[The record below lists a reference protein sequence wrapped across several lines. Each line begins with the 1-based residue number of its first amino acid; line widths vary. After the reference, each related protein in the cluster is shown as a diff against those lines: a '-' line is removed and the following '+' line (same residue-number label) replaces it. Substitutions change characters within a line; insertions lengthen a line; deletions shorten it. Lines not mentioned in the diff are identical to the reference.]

1 MKIHV
6 RLILLLS
13 LLGLPVAAQAQTSVD
28 AGKAFKVILT
38 HDGVNASEYQI
49 TLDPPGTTAPNIVQT
64 LAASVRDTATGEVTF
79 DVPAQTS
86 AGSWTVAACARNVD
100 PLKVAQTATA
110 CAPTLAF
117 AVVIPKMPSPAV
129 PTIRISGTL
138 TLANGTV
145 QPFTATVDTISLAL
159 PTVVK

>member
-1 MKIHV
+1 MKKYYALV
-6 RLILLLS
+6 SLCLLL
-13 LLGLPVAAQAQTSVD
+13 PVVASAQTSID
-28 AGKAFKVILT
+28 AGKAFKVMLT

-64 LAASVRDTATGEVTF
+64 VPASARDTATGDVTF

-86 AGSWTVAACARNVD
+86 AGSWTVTGCARNVD

-110 CAPTLAF
+110 CTTALAF
-117 AVVIPKMPSPAV
+117 SVVIPKMPSPTL

-138 TLANGTV
+138 TMANGQV
-145 QPFTATVDTISLAL
+145 QPFTATVDAITLAL
-159 PTVVK
+159 PAVK